1 MRKRLRNNLCIVSVL
16 TKARNNKP
24 IWRVMSLA
32 LDLAEGYIAGFILP
46 VENWKGLN

>member
-1 MRKRLRNNLCIVSVL
+1 
-16 TKARNNKP
+16 
-24 IWRVMSLA
+24 MSLA